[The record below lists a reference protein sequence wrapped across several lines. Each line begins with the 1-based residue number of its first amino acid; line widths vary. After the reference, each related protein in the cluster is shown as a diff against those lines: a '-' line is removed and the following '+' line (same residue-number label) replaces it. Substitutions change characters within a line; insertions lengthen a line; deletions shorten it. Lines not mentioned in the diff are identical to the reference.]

1 MLVQSGRLP
10 YDVPRSSFSSIAFF
24 DHYPC
29 IVVASIKVSQNKSG
43 YIVRNGGLYREYVLL
58 CIVRYNSCSVPMTPR
73 FDTAGVDTIDV
84 KTVR

>member
-1 MLVQSGRLP
+1 MTCRVRHFLQLRFLTTTL
-10 YDVPRSSFSSIAFF
+10 
-24 DHYPC
+24 
-29 IVVASIKVSQNKSG
+29 ASWWHLLVSQNKSG